1 MSAVTAANPKA
12 GGVCPKAGTK
22 KVYQGKTYTC
32 VKSGKKLV
40 WSKGVTVIAAPK
52 PSVTPTPSPTP
63 IPSVSASPTPTA
75 TPSSSPTNSP
85 KPTAENYVFA
95 HWCDPDPFVPE
106 LWRKFQETELSLNSC
121 PPPYRY
127 LIKELPVEKPTTEQT
142 RTQDLAPVAECRN
155 ESTSSWTQE
164 GMLGPKARKQTVIQV
179 VPFYMNDGVPTTTPK
194 QDWEDALNFAID
206 GISKMSEGTVNLKI
220 KIPDSYIYVNG
231 DLKSYGLGN
240 KVGHGDPAFANK
252 RWELIDKIIP
262 VADPAIDF
270 SDVDMVWFLAP
281 SNVKRTVLS
290 NQIAHSRVIRT
301 NEKALSIQTATY
313 ISSPISDFSR
323 EGFQIREPFGFI
335 HELMH
340 IFNTLDDHYGD
351 GKENL
356 GTGSWGNMSGA
367 MLDFL
372 AWDKWSMGWITDS
385 QVRCAPKFTTSTH
398 WIKPSTIRGSSEKLL
413 MIPISNKK
421 SIAVESIRNSGF
433 NYKLPEKMLGTL
445 VYTVDTSILDDKQRH
460 GEGLNV
466 VCPANRSCVAP
477 GINPQS
483 FKLSGGALKVGEF
496 VQVEGYKI
504 SVVESGEFGDVVRVE
519 RVDPIPAPTSFNNL
533 YENRAGISRTAWG
546 SVSETI
552 KKNVDKSGA
561 IEVLTGPNTKPYYD
575 DYLKVKAL
583 ISRAF
588 PKQALPAKTL
598 VIRYNYKDLGWAETT
613 TRAKLTASE
622 YEHLDRNE
630 GGKLVTS
637 NCDNSTANCRGSKQ
651 QTTQS
656 GLSIILQGVENSLP
670 LNDPTGTARFDSGML
685 EVHEYFHSLQR
696 IPIMGKSNIWPH
708 AWFREGGAEWAQNA
722 IVNYD
727 DFNAYRAF
735 ITADCTGSCARM
747 TEADIKEF
755 LTEAKENYLPQ
766 KFESW
771 LNYSFGSKV
780 VEALVA
786 IKGHDI
792 LIDMYAEMGKGISF
806 DAAFKNL
813 FGVEWSYAI
822 PILAKTI
829 YANLNGK

>member
-32 VKSGKKLV
+32 LKSGKKLV

-75 TPSSSPTNSP
+75 TATPTPSPSPTDSKSPNSS
-85 KPTAENYVFA
+85 KTFE
-95 HWCDPDPFVPE
+95 
-106 LWRKFQETELSLNSC
+106 
-121 PPPYRY
+121 
-127 LIKELPVEKPTTEQT
+127 PV
-142 RTQDLAPVAECRN
+142 L
-155 ESTSSWTQE
+155 
-164 GMLGPKARKQTVIQV
+164 
-179 VPFYMNDGVPTTTPK
+179 
-194 QDWEDALNFAID
+194 
-206 GISKMSEGTVNLKI
+206 
-220 KIPDSYIYVNG
+220 
-231 DLKSYGLGN
+231 
-240 KVGHGDPAFANK
+240 
-252 RWELIDKIIP
+252 
-262 VADPAIDF
+262 
-270 SDVDMVWFLAP
+270 
-281 SNVKRTVLS
+281 
-290 NQIAHSRVIRT
+290 
-301 NEKALSIQTATY
+301 
-313 ISSPISDFSR
+313 
-323 EGFQIREPFGFI
+323 
-335 HELMH
+335 
-340 IFNTLDDHYGD
+340 
-351 GKENL
+351 
-356 GTGSWGNMSGA
+356 
-367 MLDFL
+367 
-372 AWDKWSMGWITDS
+372 
-385 QVRCAPKFTTSTH
+385 
-398 WIKPSTIRGSSEKLL
+398 
-413 MIPISNKK
+413 
-421 SIAVESIRNSGF
+421 
-433 NYKLPEKMLGTL
+433 
-445 VYTVDTSILDDKQRH
+445 
-460 GEGLNV
+460 
-466 VCPANRSCVAP
+466 
-477 GINPQS
+477 
-483 FKLSGGALKVGEF
+483 
-496 VQVEGYKI
+496 
-504 SVVESGEFGDVVRVE
+504 
-519 RVDPIPAPTSFNNL
+519 APTSFDNL
-533 YENRAGISRTAWG
+533 YENRAGISRAAWG

-575 DYLKVKAL
+575 DYLNVKAL

-813 FGVEWSYAI
+813 FEVEWSYAI